1 MLSKWQLQWLLLFVS
16 RNHNNDSRSII
27 EGMAVLNYLSVFLI
41 WLFEQLGLIS
51 GFGFPTRFPLTPQ
64 FSLFSSYL
72 YFVMVPFDRIT
83 SSLPSWNF
91 KHGSLKRS
99 PFLKGFYFFKNLNS
113 CCFLSHWSDERAVF
127 PWRLAQRHNNRSW
140 SLNRNLEFVSE
151 DLVAQTALLP
161 QTFRCILGKLT

>member
-1 MLSKWQLQWLLLFVS
+1 MLSKWQVQWLLLFVS
-16 RNHNNDSRSII
+16 KNHNNDSHSII

-51 GFGFPTRFPLTPQ
+51 GFGFPTRSPPPQ

-72 YFVMVPFDRIT
+72 YFVMVPFDHIT
-83 SSLPSWNF
+83 SGLPSWNF
-91 KHGSLKRS
+91 KHGSWRGLLFWKD
-99 PFLKGFYFFKNLNS
+99 FTFFKFNN

-140 SLNRNLEFVSE
+140 SLNRNVEFVSE
-151 DLVAQTALLP
+151 ELVTQTALLR